1 MDATTTQ
8 TYETIVGRIERLPYS
23 RWHTFVRIVLGACT
37 FFDAY
42 DVIVI
47 AFVMPVL
54 APLWH
59 LSPSEIGLL
68 FSSGFAGQLIG
79 AALFGWLGERYGR
92 IATLNVAIVFIS
104 LFGLACA
111 LAWSYWPLVGFRFLQ
126 GLGIGGEPPLAATY
140 VSEIAKAKA
149 RGRFVLVY
157 QLLYPIGLMSASLI
171 SLVVVRNF
179 GWQWMFAIGAL
190 PAFMMIAIFRAVPE
204 SPRWL
209 ARKGRL
215 GEADRVLT
223 AIEADVAA
231 GTILPP
237 VAPAA
242 PARVGTSAGAPG
254 KTAPGKTAPGE
265 TAPGQLADLFR
276 GPYGRRTLCLW
287 LMWFCA
293 SSAGYGLLI
302 WLPTL
307 FAKFYHL
314 SVQQS
319 LNYSAVGNVA
329 ALATGILAAVLI
341 DRVGRKTLFAVSFF
355 FTGLPLLALA
365 ALTEASAVT
374 VMVLAALATASISAA
389 QLSVWAYTPENYPT
403 RIRAFG
409 VSAASAVARAAS
421 MIAPSVVG
429 YLLAVASINAVFL
442 LFGVIAMAGVAAILW
457 FGQETSGRTLEE
469 ISPDGAKA
477 A

>member
-23 RWHTFVRIVLGACT
+23 RWHTFVRVVLGACT

-59 LSPSEIGLL
+59 LSPSAIGLL

-111 LAWSYWPLVGFRFLQ
+111 LAWGYWPLVAFRFLQ

-149 RGRFVLVY
+149 RGRFVLIY

-179 GWQWMFAIGAL
+179 GWQWMFAIGAF

-231 GTILPP
+231 GAALPP
-237 VAPAA
+237 VTPAPT
-242 PARVGTSAGAPG
+242 GTAAGAPG
-254 KTAPGKTAPGE
+254 QIAPAH
-265 TAPGQLADLFR
+265 LADLFR

-287 LMWFCA
+287 LMWFSA

-314 SVQQS
+314 GVQQS
-319 LNYSAVGNVA
+319 LDYSAVGNVA

-341 DRVGRKTLFAVSFF
+341 DRVGRKPLFAVSYFL
-355 FTGLPLLALA
+355 TGLPLLALA
-365 ALTEASAVT
+365 VMTEASAVT

-409 VSAASAVARAAS
+409 VSAGSAVARAAS
-421 MIAPSVVG
+421 MLAPSVVG
-429 YLLAVASINAVFL
+429 YLLAVASIKAVFL
-442 LFGVIAMAGVAAILW
+442 LFGVLAMVGVVAILW
-457 FGQETSGRTLEE
+457 LGQETSGRTLEE

>member
-8 TYETIVGRIERLPYS
+8 TYETIVARIERLPYS
-23 RWHTFVRIVLGACT
+23 RWHTFVRVVLGACT

-59 LSPSEIGLL
+59 LSPSAIGLL

-111 LAWSYWPLVGFRFLQ
+111 LAWGYWPLVAFRFLQ

-149 RGRFVLVY
+149 RGRFVLIY

-179 GWQWMFAIGAL
+179 GWQWMFAIGAF

-209 ARKGRL
+209 ARKGRV

-231 GTILPP
+231 GTTLPP

-242 PARVGTSAGAPG
+242 PARAGTSAGAPG
-254 KTAPGKTAPGE
+254 QIVPGHV
-265 TAPGQLADLFR
+265 ADLFR
-276 GPYGRRTLCLW
+276 GPYRRRTLCLW

-329 ALATGILAAVLI
+329 ALATGILAALLI
-341 DRVGRKTLFAVSFF
+341 DHVGRKTLFAVSFF

-365 ALTEASAVT
+365 ALAEASAVT

-409 VSAASAVARAAS
+409 VSTASAVARAAS

-429 YLLAVASINAVFL
+429 YLLAVASIKAVFL
-442 LFGVIAMAGVAAILW
+442 LFGVIAMVGVVAILW

>member
-8 TYETIVGRIERLPYS
+8 TYETIVARIERLPYS
-23 RWHTFVRIVLGACT
+23 RWHTFVRVVLGACT

-59 LSPSEIGLL
+59 LSPAEIGLL

-111 LAWSYWPLVGFRFLQ
+111 LAWGYWPLVAFRFLQ

-149 RGRFVLVY
+149 RGRFVLIY

-179 GWQWMFAIGAL
+179 GWQWMFAIGAF

-209 ARKGRL
+209 ARKGRV

-223 AIEADVAA
+223 AIEADVGA

-237 VAPAA
+237 VVPAA
-242 PARVGTSAGAPG
+242 PARAGTSAGAPG
-254 KTAPGKTAPGE
+254 RI
-265 TAPGQLADLFR
+265 ADLFR
-276 GPYGRRTLCLW
+276 GPYRRRTLCLW

-329 ALATGILAAVLI
+329 ALATGILAALLI
-341 DRVGRKTLFAVSFF
+341 DHVGRKALFAVSFF

-365 ALTEASAVT
+365 AWTDASAVT
-374 VMVLAALATASISAA
+374 VMALAALATASISAA

-409 VSAASAVARAAS
+409 VSTASAVARAAS

-429 YLLAVASINAVFL
+429 YLLAVASIKAVFL
-442 LFGVIAMAGVAAILW
+442 LFGVIAMVGVVAILW

>member
-23 RWHTFVRIVLGACT
+23 RWHTFVRVVLGACT

-111 LAWSYWPLVGFRFLQ
+111 VAWGYWPLVVFRFLQ

-149 RGRFVLVY
+149 RGRFVLIY

-179 GWQWMFAIGAL
+179 GWPWMFAIGAF
-190 PAFMMIAIFRAVPE
+190 PAVMMIAIFRAVPE

-231 GTILPP
+231 GAALPRAAAAP
-237 VAPAA
+237 PAPA
-242 PARVGTSAGAPG
+242 GTSAGAPG
-254 KTAPGKTAPGE
+254 RIAS
-265 TAPGQLADLFR
+265 GQIASGHLADLFR

-442 LFGVIAMAGVAAILW
+442 LFGVIAMVGVAAILW
-457 FGQETSGRTLEE
+457 FGQETSGRSLEE
-469 ISPDGAKA
+469 ISPDVVKA